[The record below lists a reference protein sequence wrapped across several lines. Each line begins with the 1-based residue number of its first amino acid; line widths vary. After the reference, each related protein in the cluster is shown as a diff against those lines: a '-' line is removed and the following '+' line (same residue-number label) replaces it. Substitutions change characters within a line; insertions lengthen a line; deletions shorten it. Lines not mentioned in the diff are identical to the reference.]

1 MSIIYKNI
9 TGNTEVTLLDLRY
22 ENVEFESE
30 ELESGETEI
39 STSYGFN
46 NLSSN
51 YETLTTGTPIESF
64 TSIKSINLCN
74 VNNSDSVDVDLYYF
88 TTIIAAKPKNDYTKP
103 IESESLIYFY
113 LLKNVTIPKGVTLKL
128 NKEDDLFFNSSVYEL
143 KIKLSASDSTVDVI
157 INK

>member
-9 TGNTEVTLLDLRY
+9 TGNTEVTLLDLRF
-22 ENVEFESE
+22 ENIEFESE
-30 ELESGETEI
+30 ELESGRTER
-39 STSYGFN
+39 SVSYGFN
-46 NLSSN
+46 NVSSS
-51 YETLTTGTPIESF
+51 YKIDSF
-64 TSIKSINLCN
+64 TNIKSINLCN

-88 TTIIAAKPKNDYTKP
+88 TTIIGPNPKNDYTDP

-128 NKEDDLFFNSSVYEL
+128 NKEDDIFFNSGVYEL